1 MPITLVVGPLLGVLI
16 LNLFG
21 KKAMNGLAFTLACA
35 IAIAQIALVLA
46 FPGFW
51 TAGAG
56 FLTEIFGWD
65 AGVDSLAKVMFLAI
79 PLVTATALMVGRQVI
94 GGADRF
100 FLFANLTILAMAGM
114 NGIVLANDLFTIYV
128 FLEVTAV
135 ASYILISFGRGRDAL
150 EGAFKYLLLSSVA
163 TAMLLTAIGLMISIA
178 GGTSFALISDA
189 LKSQPNHLY
198 AQLSLALFV
207 AGLFIKSGL
216 VPFHGWLPGAYSEA
230 PSPVSVLLAGIIT
243 KTTGVYTLVRL
254 VITVFGPHP
263 TTQGLLLAFGAIS
276 IVVGAI
282 AALTQ
287 NDFKRMLAYSS
298 ISQVGYIILGLGGG
312 TEIAIAGAVLHLF
325 NHAVFKTLLF
335 VNASAVEQQTKT
347 RDMNRLGGLSNRMP
361 VTGTTSTIAFLSTA
375 GIPPFSGFWS
385 KLLIIVGVWKAGFPG
400 YAILGI
406 AASLLTLAYFLAM
419 QRKMFFG
426 KLMIG
431 FEDLKEAGAWITIPA
446 ILLAA
451 LTFGLGVAAPW
462 LFETFI
468 IPIRSIL

>member
-1 MPITLVVGPLLGVLI
+1 
-16 LNLFG
+16 
-21 KKAMNGLAFTLACA
+21 
-35 IAIAQIALVLA
+35 
-46 FPGFW
+46 
-51 TAGAG
+51 
-56 FLTEIFGWD
+56 
-65 AGVDSLAKVMFLAI
+65 
-79 PLVTATALMVGRQVI
+79 
-94 GGADRF
+94 
-100 FLFANLTILAMAGM
+100 
-114 NGIVLANDLFTIYV
+114 

-163 TAMLLTAIGLMISIA
+163 TAMLLTAIGLMIGIA

-361 VTGTTSTIAFLSTA
+361 VTGTTSAIAFLSTA

-385 KLLIIVGVWKAGFPG
+385 KLLIIIGVWKAGFPG

-426 KLMIG
+426 KLMTG

-462 LFETFI
+462 LFETFL